1 MQYLDKMSSCLYG
14 YTEQF
19 AGAEKARVENHLTI
33 QKKGGVSYKGCR
45 HNGET
50 YSYTEYIR
58 QMLKEGTKP
67 EEYVNGKRTAYK
79 LVYPDGS
86 YIDINKSQFGFANFL
101 IENGYV
107 DDKKALKAQKIIAEK
122 QRKKEADEK
131 AMREN
136 AEKKQHEWL
145 ERKEKYEHKVGI
157 YDSYTEKNY
166 PKAVDVANTIA
177 SKEGFLYNAHNLRVL
192 TLLTHPELIDDP
204 STMQFYKEELAEL
217 LNKHNHISRKL
228 FTLYS
233 GIDIGTS
240 IENAVQTW
248 LGNPIVMIPQKKAVE
263 SKGRTALQRAI
274 DSIIADNGCD
284 ERLPGGAFIRDD
296 GKFIIF
302 NSFRDFHLNEK
313 VDGIHMV
320 NGDQFKQEKGL
331 FDRLVSSGGKRVEI
345 PHTYKE
351 MSDWR
356 RNNKNRYYNLKNA
369 YTTVN
374 GTEISRYINAKY
386 LEEAMRI
393 LGVDVE
399 AYACKDSMAIYFTS
413 AKGEGIVLC
422 VRSDDGIIRD

>member
-1 MQYLDKMSSCLYG
+1 M
-14 YTEQF
+14 
-19 AGAEKARVENHLTI
+19 
-33 QKKGGVSYKGCR
+33 
-45 HNGET
+45 
-50 YSYTEYIR
+50 
-58 QMLKEGTKP
+58 
-67 EEYVNGKRTAYK
+67 
-79 LVYPDGS
+79 
-86 YIDINKSQFGFANFL
+86 
-101 IENGYV
+101 
-107 DDKKALKAQKIIAEK
+107 
-122 QRKKEADEK
+122 
-131 AMREN
+131 
-136 AEKKQHEWL
+136 
-145 ERKEKYEHKVGI
+145 
-157 YDSYTEKNY
+157 
-166 PKAVDVANTIA
+166 
-177 SKEGFLYNAHNLRVL
+177 
-192 TLLTHPELIDDP
+192 
-204 STMQFYKEELAEL
+204 
-217 LNKHNHISRKL
+217 
-228 FTLYS
+228 
-233 GIDIGTS
+233 
-240 IENAVQTW
+240 
-248 LGNPIVMIPQKKAVE
+248 
-263 SKGRTALQRAI
+263 QRAI
-274 DSIIADNGCD
+274 DNIIADNGCD

-356 RNNKNRYYNLKNA
+356 RNNKNRYYDLKDA